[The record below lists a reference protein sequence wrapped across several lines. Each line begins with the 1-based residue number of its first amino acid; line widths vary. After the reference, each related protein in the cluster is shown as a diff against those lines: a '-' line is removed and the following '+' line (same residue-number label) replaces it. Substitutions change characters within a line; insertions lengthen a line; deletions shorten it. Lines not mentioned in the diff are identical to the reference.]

1 MVFTTSPRKKLP
13 PINLMLRNERLAV
26 VDSYKYLGLT
36 LDSALTYEQH
46 VKYMVKTISHKLF
59 LLTKVRRFLTQVA
72 AKRVYKTMMLPYF
85 DYADIIYEACTH
97 DKLVKLQRL
106 QNQSLRCIVGPDY
119 MNVSTDDLHKRF
131 NLCKLATRR
140 KQRLANLCSKD
151 HLNNYVLA
159 IGHWCCVASSQ
170 T

>member
-1 MVFTTSPRKKLP
+1 MVHTAQRCNINRLVLWCDQNKLTINVKKNKTMVFTTSPRKKLP

-72 AKRVYKTMMLPYF
+72 AERVYKTMILP
-85 DYADIIYEACTH
+85 
-97 DKLVKLQRL
+97 
-106 QNQSLRCIVGPDY
+106 
-119 MNVSTDDLHKRF
+119 
-131 NLCKLATRR
+131 NLTTRT
-140 KQRLANLCSKD
+140 
-151 HLNNYVLA
+151 
-159 IGHWCCVASSQ
+159 SSMRHVHMIN
-170 T
+170 